1 MGKPVE
7 TVQEKALGRRVL
19 YKIAEGDFRALG
31 DTSMLADRAVFN
43 YLVANGQ
50 TKGDAA

>member
-1 MGKPVE
+1 M
-7 TVQEKALGRRVL
+7 QEKALGRRVL
-19 YKIAEGDFRALG
+19 RKIAEDDFGALG

-43 YLVANGQ
+43 YLVANRQ